1 MIKADYTAL
10 RIRTFKYFRCLL
22 RDIAHVNCAS
32 SYNREIKLDS
42 EIRCKYPESIV
53 YGNEQTDKNKLLDLE
68 QKYESVLSSEP
79 GSNTFCLLADVQYRL
94 GKVDKATGVLIRGLG
109 NNKNNVTARFL
120 LGKIY
125 YERWLIDK
133 AKKEVE
139 KVLEL
144 APDNL
149 EAAKLLSQIYRS
161 EDNLSKALETL
172 EAAHVFHLE
181 DAESVEN
188 INSIKKEITDMEI
201 QSSRKAFETPLE
213 SRKVNKIGTDDTS
226 RSEEL
231 YTETMLNLYLQQGQY
246 DKAIETIERLYEN
259 EEEKNAAIENLGK
272 TKLNKMN
279 AAAGFVM
286 KDREDK

>member
-1 MIKADYTAL
+1 MD
-10 RIRTFKYFRCLL
+10 
-22 RDIAHVNCAS
+22 CAS

-53 YGNEQTDKNKLLDLE
+53 YGNEQTEKNKLLDLE
-68 QKYESVLSSEP
+68 QKYESILSGEP

-109 NNKNNVTARFL
+109 YNKNNVTARFL

-133 AKKEVE
+133 AKKEME

-172 EAAHVFHLE
+172 KAAHIFHLE
-181 DAESVEN
+181 DAETVEN
-188 INSIKKEITDMEI
+188 INIIKNEIADMEI
-201 QSSRKAFETPLE
+201 QSSRTAFETPLE
-213 SRKVNKIGTDDTS
+213 SRKVNKIRTDNTGRPD
-226 RSEEL
+226 EL

-246 DKAIETIERLYEN
+246 DKARETIQRLYEN
-259 EEEKNAAIENLGK
+259 EEEKNAAIENLEK

-279 AAAGFVM
+279 IAAGFVM
-286 KDREDK
+286 KHREDK